1 VDELSDLLV
10 GTDPFRIEDH
20 FQVPRRGGFTA
31 TARFSTALPGIEQ
44 ALWDVKGR
52 ASGVSVWE
60 LLGWRA
66 RLDPHLRVDR
76 VVTAHRTRW
85 SPRVRA
91 RGRASTRSR

>member
-1 VDELSDLLV
+1 MDELSDLLV

-44 ALWDVKGR
+44 ALWHVKGR

-85 SPRVRA
+85 SPRVRT